1 MEWKQKG
8 CFFYVANKRFILISQ
23 NIVINTTTVE
33 LNTVDE

>member
-1 MEWKQKG
+1 MKWKQKG
-8 CFFYVANKRFILISQ
+8 CFFEVASKRFILISQ